1 MRGGITLLRGAR
13 VRAGRTLA
21 FDNPAITR
29 TELGDISQQKSM
41 FQNLRGGNPCNR
53 ILALVPDFQAE
64 DTLHNIL
71 NASDFASLEIML
83 GSL

>member
-1 MRGGITLLRGAR
+1 MWGGIRLLRDATVR
-13 VRAGRTLA
+13 VGRTLA
-21 FDNPAITR
+21 FDSPAITR

-41 FQNLRGGNPCNR
+41 FQNLRGGNPCDR
-53 ILALVPDFQAE
+53 VLALVADFQAE

-71 NASDFASLEIML
+71 NASDCASLEIML